1 MPINDTIDIILKY
14 IYDHSS
20 IPPPKILKPI
30 LKELLELFSK
40 ECPFYGTDVNL
51 IIQRDGVAMGSALG
65 PLLANLY
72 MGHLEQAIIDKKI
85 NKPHRYCKY
94 VDDIFLQ
101 VYNEQEIIQLLK
113 FTYEMNVDKIFP
125 SLMSV

>member
-14 IYDHSS
+14 VYDHSS
-20 IPPPKILKPI
+20 IPPPKIPKPI

-40 ECPFYGTDVNL
+40 ESPFYGTDVNL
-51 IIQRDGVAMGSALG
+51 FIQRDG
-65 PLLANLY
+65 NFY

-101 VYNEQEIIQLLK
+101 VYNEQEIIQLKNVFESNSVLK
-113 FTYEMNVDKIFP
+113 FTY
-125 SLMSV
+125 